1 MNWRW
6 QPRLRTTFRHIAGSA
21 SWWSL
26 SMLIGVGLKQGAA
39 LCFGQKIWMDLEVS
53 VGYTYT
59 LTTHMTRDS
68 FAQCN
73 NGQRTESYR
82 RRRWKS
88 WSLLAVFHRRMWN
101 QPRNSIIDICH
112 LYAGR
117 KNRHKNLRRLLWPTV
132 VWWTNLMFTRCDNYP
147 RISYVWGFQL
157 NWIRSL
163 PASRA
168 LVQEKN
174 DGAY

>member
-6 QPRLRTTFRHIAGSA
+6 QPRLRTTIRHIAGSA

-82 RRRWKS
+82 RRRWKVEAYLQYFIAGCEINRGIPLS
-88 WSLLAVFHRRMWN
+88 TSVTFMLGEKIGTRTWDVCCDQLLCGGQIWCLPDVTIIPGFLMCEVF
-101 QPRNSIIDICH
+101 
-112 LYAGR
+112 
-117 KNRHKNLRRLLWPTV
+117 NLTE
-132 VWWTNLMFTRCDNYP
+132 
-147 RISYVWGFQL
+147 YVHY
-157 NWIRSL
+157 L
-163 PASRA
+163 P
-168 LVQEKN
+168 Q
-174 DGAY
+174 GP